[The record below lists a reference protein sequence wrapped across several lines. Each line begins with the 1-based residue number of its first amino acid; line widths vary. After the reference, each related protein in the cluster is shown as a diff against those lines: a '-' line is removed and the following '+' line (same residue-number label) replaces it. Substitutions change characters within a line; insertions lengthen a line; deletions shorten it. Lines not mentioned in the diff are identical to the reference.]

1 MDQELQQ
8 LLQYIDYCMRE
19 SQDPNFDRYLMQMKE
34 ILLAEPQR
42 VWEIREAV
50 ERNMGRYRE
59 NVRARQRSSA
69 EFKIGAG
76 ILSGIGILFVL
87 VATGILVRNFLPRA
101 VQGMMLLA
109 FFALVWVVAQIGI
122 VRLSRKLALGLSAGS
137 ILGVYWAVSWNYHV
151 FETLPLLWTL
161 GMVVLVA
168 VLSWLNGYFT
178 RSLVLQSM
186 SLMGFF
192 TTSLFLPWNRGVPE
206 LILLLIAL
214 VGLNLMWH
222 LGAVGD
228 HQDVVRLVHMIF
240 QSFCSFVFGMVLL
253 FNIPG
258 EGLTMALVYAIV
270 TAGIL
275 NFLYAASR
283 GKGSGA
289 FLAWIVCNLA
299 QIFYLVGLI
308 IALQYRKDYVL
319 PQLALILVGL
329 NLLLL
334 LLRKFRW
341 YNMGLYFQSFALLLF
356 VVEGDLAWPGIVAAV
371 VLMGVGLLLVKEHRL
386 AHQLTV
392 SVYFFFFLMIV
403 TPSSWLVPA
412 ELAFLLAFT
421 VLCLYVPKLRDK
433 REGALVY
440 TNISLMGL
448 MLLNLWP
455 RRLWWEPDYMQDT
468 LVLVLAVLA
477 VLILWRNRCHL
488 PQRMQGLVL
497 GLVLTYMIFV
507 YRIHLPVVMSI
518 ALMVIAIGAIIAG
531 FIRNEMALRIYGLV
545 LALFVCAKVVVY
557 DYWDLE
563 LLPKSILLL
572 SVGLIAIGISVI
584 YAVLEHRQRKNRR
597 KPPEQNFYRPEE

>member
-42 VWEIREAV
+42 VWEIREVV

-59 NVRARQRSSA
+59 NVRARQRSSM

-87 VATGILVRNFLPRA
+87 VAAGILIRNFLPRA
-101 VQGMMLLA
+101 VQGMMMLA
-109 FFALVWVVAQIGI
+109 FFTLVWVVSQIGI

-137 ILGVYWAVSWNYHV
+137 ILGVYWAVLWNCHV
-151 FETLPLLWTL
+151 FETLPLFWTL
-161 GMVVLVA
+161 GIVILVA

-178 RSLVLQSM
+178 RSSVLQCM
-186 SLMGFF
+186 SLAGFF
-192 TTSLFLPWNRGVPE
+192 TTSLFLPWNQGIPE
-206 LILLLIAL
+206 FILLLIAL
-214 VGLNLMWH
+214 VGLNLMWY
-222 LGAVGD
+222 LGAVGE
-228 HQDVVRLVHMIF
+228 QRDVVRLIHMIF
-240 QSFCSFVFGMVLL
+240 YTFCSFVYGIVLL
-253 FNIPG
+253 FDIPG

-275 NFLYAASR
+275 NFMYAASR

-289 FLAWIVCNLA
+289 FIGWTVCNLA
-299 QIFYLVGLI
+299 QISYLVGLI

-341 YNMGLYFQSFALLLF
+341 YDMGLYFQSFVLLLF

-371 VLMGVGLLLVKEHRL
+371 LLMGAGLLLVKEHRL
-386 AHQLTV
+386 AHQLTM
-392 SVYFFFFLMIV
+392 SVYFFFFLVIV
-403 TPSSWLVPA
+403 TPSSWLVTV

-421 VLCLYVPKLRDK
+421 VLCLYVPGLRDK

-440 TNISLMGL
+440 TNLSLMGL
-448 MLLNLWP
+448 MLLNMWP
-455 RRLWWEPDYMQDT
+455 RRLWWEPDYLQDT

-488 PQRMQGLVL
+488 PQRVQGLVL

-507 YRIHLPVVMSI
+507 YRIHLPVIMSI

-572 SVGLIAIGISVI
+572 SVGIIAIGISVI
-584 YAVLEHRQRKNRR
+584 YAVLEYRQRKQRGKQTGS
-597 KPPEQNFYRPEE
+597 KPEA